1 MKPVFNKGQ
10 LNPTITTP
18 SQLVKLCTEN
28 VNERQQAL
36 LKKYKLDQ
44 RILRN
49 MIITYDRPADAN
61 GNKLAVTVLFP

>member
-36 LKKYKLDQ
+36 LKKYKLSVNDI
-44 RILRN
+44 RISKRVYQNGGKRFRN
-49 MIITYDRPADAN
+49 Q
-61 GNKLAVTVLFP
+61 